1 MHQCVTGGQCAVC
14 AAPVVAGETEPFTLM
29 GRKAALRYGAK
40 VAAVLNK
47 IRQLVASGEK
57 KILVYVQFDP
67 LQKAFVNAMMEAN
80 ISHLVLKGNPAEI
93 TTTLKKFTEENTHNV
108 LVLPLARKAAGM
120 NLTCSS
126 QVLFLHPFLNHD
138 QNRAKAW
145 EAQAIGRAARA
156 GQSRQVHVWRF
167 LCRGTVEDELRAHF
181 TSSSWKTYFSKFNA
195 QLADRAVPI
204 KAEPM
209 SQTQLTQF

>member
-1 MHQCVTGGQCAVC
+1 MV
-14 AAPVVAGETEPFTLM
+14 
-29 GRKAALRYGAK
+29 R
-40 VAAVLNK
+40 
-47 IRQLVASGEK
+47 S
-57 KILVYVQFDP
+57 
-67 LQKAFVNAMMEAN
+67 
-80 ISHLVLKGNPAEI
+80 
-93 TTTLKKFTEENTHNV
+93 
-108 LVLPLARKAAGM
+108 LADR
-120 NLTCSS
+120 TF
-126 QVLFLHPFLNHD
+126 QP
-138 QNRAKAW
+138 RW

-209 SQTQLTQF
+209 SQSQLATQF